1 VIPQTLRAR
10 ARALR
15 RVAENAYAGREG
27 GNRAFVLM
35 QYFGYICA
43 VIRGNAPEP
52 TLDYSGYNFWI

>member
-1 VIPQTLRAR
+1 
-10 ARALR
+10 
-15 RVAENAYAGREG
+15 
-27 GNRAFVLM
+27 M